1 MIFGKSVKLS
11 RKTPLPSR
19 HQLSQCVSMCE
30 TIAFGPN
37 KRKEPLTVANP
48 LDYSLCLP
56 EFEILR
62 KSP

>member
-1 MIFGKSVKLS
+1 
-11 RKTPLPSR
+11 
-19 HQLSQCVSMCE
+19 MCE
-30 TIAFGPN
+30 TIAFGPD